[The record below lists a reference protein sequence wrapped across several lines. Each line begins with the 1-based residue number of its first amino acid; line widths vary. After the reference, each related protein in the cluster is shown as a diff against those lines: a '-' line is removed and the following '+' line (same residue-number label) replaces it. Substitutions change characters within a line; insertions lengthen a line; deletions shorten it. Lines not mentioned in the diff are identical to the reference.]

1 MQMNSNTDS
10 KRLQY
15 VPETTTASDF
25 LSQQKQSLEKIG
37 QKSIDLCGKR
47 RGDLAEDD
55 VIRTAALQGAEVFKN
70 HYTTGPADLVL
81 MDLTRTPALVAIDV
95 KSTVKKS
102 KGDKYGHGDKGRPH
116 KEGVINVSY
125 HVKTGEARWLKGYVP
140 KGWEDFWDETIS

>member
-1 MQMNSNTDS
+1 M
-10 KRLQY
+10 
-15 VPETTTASDF
+15 PEPTTTSDF
-25 LSQQKQSLEKIG
+25 LSQQRQNLERIG
-37 QKSIDLCGKR
+37 QKSTKFSPKR

-55 VIRTAALQGAEVFKN
+55 VIRIAALKGAEVFKN

-81 MDLTRTPALVAIDV
+81 MDLARTPTLIAIDV

-102 KGDKYGHGDKGRPH
+102 KGDQYGHGDKGRPH

-140 KGWEDFWDETIS
+140 EGWEDFWDETIS